1 MSALLAAMFE
11 ASNAEDETRLPLIT
25 SIFVC
30 SADTEVSFSNLST
43 LLPIEVI
50 ESVLEFIFTV
60 LSVIFAL
67 ISSMLFVVLLSSVL
81 TVADNVS
88 IYPEIS
94 VNTAPDN
101 LFISAVFDAI
111 CVVFPLTVCS
121 RMFANEVTDAILV
134 LLVAISAVFLFTS
147 EEREVKS
154 SSIFL
159 SIFGIVVDEIVC
171 MFVTFSFTIADTD
184 FKSADN
190 VFTLLVSNTLLSDKH
205 FTVPLNVI
213 IFAELVFILFSNPLS

>member
-30 SADTEVSFSNLST
+30 NADTEVSFSNLST

-67 ISSMLFVVLLSSVL
+67 ISSILFVVLLSSVL

-88 IYPEIS
+88 IYPETS

-101 LFISAVFDAI
+101 LLISAVFDAI

-134 LLVAISAVFLFTS
+134 LLVAISAVFLFAS

-159 SIFGIVVDEIVC
+159 SILGIVVDEIVC

-190 VFTLLVSNTLLSDKH
+190 VFTLLVSNTLLFDKH

-213 IFAELVFILFSNPLS
+213 ILAELVFILFSNTLS